1 MSGCC
6 EQTDTLKWIFISE
19 GDFMVGDMLR
29 KDKGIILTA
38 QGFKQTRT
46 FRDQICS
53 VCISIF

>member
-1 MSGCC
+1 MGVVSR
-6 EQTDTLKWIFISE
+6 QTPLKWIFSSE
-19 GDFMVGDMLR
+19 GEFMVGDMLR